1 MMNFCNNFIIIIIV
15 ISFSKVCNV
24 ITLWKIL
31 LLSYYQCIYRNY
43 LQIFATCMVVN
54 FSQVSIFWMAS
65 SSQRRTRNVSSMPSS
80 TLSLQR
86 QRMPPRSSMFPS
98 QIQSEPP
105 SSQPSGESSTLQP
118 TRPFPSHARRPRPE
132 PSDST
137 SVPKK
142 GRGSLKGLKVAKKAN
157 ESSDGKLSIKF
168 STKLGGPI
176 DINRRSFVDEVVL
189 QMKQHIPIVGVKKWS
204 QIPLE
209 PKNVLK
215 DKVLERWRLVDDD
228 YARTKILRIAQERYR
243 GWKSTL
249 SATFKAY
256 KDDHKKLLQN
266 RPEELD
272 PEEWEGMIKYFKT
285 DDFQDISDRN
295 AENRGQRESIH
306 RTGSKSYSQISYEN
320 TDPETQE
327 EPNDLQLLA
336 LAYCPNGQWIDT
348 EKERVYDEAKKRI
361 AEIEAEECRLLSAEE
376 QDEIYQSIVGSKPNY
391 VRGRGYMAKP
401 PTFAERVRDEV
412 SCEIQTLKKKL
423 EEERAEREAERV
435 VERAE
440 REAERVKRKEERVAD
455 RAESDARLEALR
467 EEFMAIFANQSQG
480 GNQYRGF

>member
-1 MMNFCNNFIIIIIV
+1 MLADHRDFRI
-15 ISFSKVCNV
+15 
-24 ITLWKIL
+24 KIQASHIGGDDNE
-31 LLSYYQCIYRNY
+31 LLSEEITAVFKLLPHCHFNDKG
-43 LQIFATCMVVN
+43 C
-54 FSQVSIFWMAS
+54 
-65 SSQRRTRNVSSMPSS
+65 
-80 TLSLQR
+80 
-86 QRMPPRSSMFPS
+86 PPRSSMVPS

-137 SVPKK
+137 PVPKR

-176 DINRRSFVDEVVL
+176 DINRRSFVDEV
-189 QMKQHIPIVGVKKWS
+189 
-204 QIPLE
+204 
-209 PKNVLK
+209 
-215 DKVLERWRLVDDD
+215 ERWRLVDDD

-256 KDDHKKLLQN
+256 KDDREKLLRN

-320 TDPETQE
+320 
-327 EPNDLQLLA
+327 
-336 LAYCPNGQWIDT
+336 
-348 EKERVYDEAKKRI
+348 DEAKNRI
-361 AEIEAEECRLLSAEE
+361 AEIEAEECRLLSVEE
-376 QDEIYQSIVGSKPNY
+376 QNEIYQSIVGSKPNY

-435 VERAE
+435 VERAK
-440 REAERVKRKEERVAD
+440 REAKRAAKRVKRKEERVAD
-455 RAESDARLEALR
+455 HVESDAQLEALR
-467 EEFMAIFANQSQG
+467 EEFMAIFANQSQVYKLVKFM
-480 GNQYRGF
+480 QMSCLMVCL